1 VDLHA
6 DARIAF
12 PPALVF
18 AACRDDLP
26 QLLPYL
32 PSIRSIEVTA
42 RQERGRIVE
51 NVVDWCSGRDLPAPL
66 RALIGPSLLSW
77 TDYAIWDEDTLS
89 CDWHTATHAFTR
101 AVRCEAR
108 DRFRADGPGKT
119 LLEIRGVLE
128 VDARKIAGV
137 PSFLASAVGRAM
149 EEFLVVKIQSDL
161 VKTAEGLERLL
172 SSQERKSSPAP
183 SVAHR

>member
-6 DARIAF
+6 DAHIAF

-26 QLLPYL
+26 KLLPFL

-42 RQERGRIVE
+42 RQQRGRIVE

-66 RALIGPSLLSW
+66 RALMGPSLLSW
-77 TDYAIWDEDTLS
+77 TDYATWNEDTLS
-89 CDWHTATHAFTR
+89 CDWHTETHAFTK

-108 DRFRADGPGKT
+108 DRFLQDGPSKT

-137 PSFLASAVGRAM
+137 PGFLASTVGRAM
-149 EEFLVVKIQSDL
+149 EEFLVGKIKSDL

-172 SSQERKSSPAP
+172 SSQETESSPVP
-183 SVAHR
+183 SAAHR